1 MVGKLDERLRTSRE
15 FRRLVDSVSTL
26 PDGHHIQLCGVAG
39 SLRGIIV
46 SLLYGETRRQI
57 LVVAADEASAER
69 FHDDIHLAG
78 DHVPV
83 VLFTGVRDPAHLPHE
98 EQKRAAD
105 IAALRVL
112 LSEEEGIVVVDPAA
126 LLLRLDNP
134 ETLRRRVYALR
145 EGEDHALPG
154 CVRWLNEAGFE
165 KKDFV
170 ETHGD
175 YSVRGGILDV
185 FSYVGSHPL
194 RLEFSGDTIES
205 IREFDP
211 LSQRSIRTL
220 QAAQLVPN
228 LMAASALQQD
238 SMPSSLT
245 DLLQKD
251 ALILLEQPELIRRS
265 VEQEIEKRRLIGVA
279 WADVERSFH
288 FPTVEILSIDRSS
301 ADVIDFGS
309 QLQPSFNGSI
319 AVLRKHLA
327 AMQRENYMVALCC
340 DTQSELSR
348 LKELLVVVEKGDDEK
363 EADAGAGLDV
373 EKVEL
378 SLHAFHEG
386 FLMPGLRL
394 AVYTE
399 HQVFNRLKRR
409 GRHRRPRFRGFS
421 EKEVRQLR
429 RGDYVVHIDYGI
441 GKFSG
446 MQRIRVGGVEQ
457 EVVKLTYEQN
467 DTLYV
472 NLNYINRIQKYSS
485 REGHVPKLSR
495 LGSTEWEKL
504 KSRAKRRI
512 KDIARDLIQ
521 LYAKR
526 RGSEGF
532 VFDPDTPWQKELE
545 ASFAYEDTYDQ
556 ARTTREVK
564 QDMEAAFPMD
574 RLVCGDVGFGK
585 TEVAVRAA
593 FKCVMSGKQ
602 AAVLVPTTILALQH
616 YTTFLDRVGRYS
628 TRVEVLSRFKSR
640 KEQVAIIAALKAGQV
655 DVVIGTHRLLSK
667 DVGFKDLGLLIVDE
681 EHRFGVAAKE
691 KLRQLKATVD
701 TLTLTATPIPRTLH
715 FSLLGARDL
724 SIIATPPRNRLPVI
738 TEITQY
744 SNDLIV
750 DAVRRELHRGGQVY
764 FVHDRVHTIGEMT
777 AQLQKL
783 LPDVRIRYAHGQMP
797 GRALEDVMVAF
808 HEKAIDVL
816 VCTKIIE
823 SGLDLPNVNTIII
836 HRADRFGMA
845 ELYQLRGRV
854 GRSNQQAYAYL
865 TVPPLSVLPAST
877 LRRLQALEEFT
888 ELGSG
893 FNLAMRDLEIRGAG
907 NLLGAEQSGFIET
920 MGFETYQR
928 ILEEAVAEL
937 KEQEFKG
944 LFATAEEPVLRREE
958 TMVEAECNALIPA
971 TYVENDAE
979 RLELYRRLYSIQSL
993 EQLREIGQELLDRF
1007 GAHPSEVIYLLL
1019 VIEIRHTAANI
1030 GARRVLVKQG
1040 GLELEFPPESDT
1052 RFYDHA
1058 NFQKLISRV
1067 AALGN
1072 KGGTL
1077 KQTEGKLRL
1086 IKRFTESREIGES
1099 LRLSLQHLA
1108 ELSEELPMSL
1118 PAPPP
1123 AAG

>member
-1 MVGKLDERLRTSRE
+1 MIGSLNERLLTSEE
-15 FRRLVDSVSTL
+15 FRRLVASVSTL
-26 PDGHHIQLCGVAG
+26 PHGQRMQIAGVAG
-39 SLRGIIV
+39 SLRAIIV
-46 SLLYGETRRQI
+46 SLLHTELCRQM
-57 LVVAADEASAER
+57 LVVAADAASAER
-69 FHDDIHLAG
+69 IHDDINLAV
-78 DHVPV
+78 DHTPV
-83 VLFTGVRDPAHLPHE
+83 VLFTGLRDPLHLSHE
-98 EQKRAAD
+98 EQKWVAD
-105 IAALRVL
+105 ITALRFL
-112 LSEEEGIVVVDPAA
+112 LSEERGIVVVDPSA

-134 ETLRRRVYALR
+134 RTLRQRVYALR
-145 EGEDHALPG
+145 EAEEHALTE
-154 CVRWLNEAGFE
+154 CVRWLSESGFE
-165 KKDFV
+165 RKDFV

-175 YSVRGGILDV
+175 YSLRGGILDV
-185 FSYVGSHPL
+185 FSFVGDHPL
-194 RLEFSGDTIES
+194 RIEFSGDTVES

-220 QAAQLVPN
+220 QATHLVPN
-228 LMAASALQQD
+228 LLAASPENRQTDAV
-238 SMPSSLT
+238 SPLT
-245 DLLQKD
+245 DLLRDD
-251 ALILLEQPELIRRS
+251 AIILLEEPEVIRRS
-265 VEQEIEKRRLIGVA
+265 VEEEIENRQITGMG
-279 WADVERSFH
+279 WIDVERTLR
-288 FPTVEILSIDRSS
+288 FPTVEILSVGRTSP
-301 ADVIDFGS
+301 DVVDFGS
-309 QLQPSFNGSI
+309 QSQPSFNGSI
-319 AVLRKHLA
+319 NMLRKHLVKI
-327 AMQRENYMVALCC
+327 QQGEYKVTLCC
-340 DTQSELSR
+340 DTQSELAR
-348 LKELLVVVEKGDDEK
+348 LKELLVGVATEDEESDKGQ
-363 EADAGAGLDV
+363 ADGVSDHLDV
-373 EKVEL
+373 DKVEF

-386 FLMPGLRL
+386 FLMPGLQL

-409 GRHRRPRFRGFS
+409 GRQRRPRFRGFS

-441 GKFSG
+441 GRFSG
-446 MQRIRVGGVEQ
+446 LERIRVGEVEQ
-457 EVVKLTYEQN
+457 EVVKLVYDQS

-526 RGSEGF
+526 KTSPGF

-545 ASFAYEDTYDQ
+545 ASFAYDDTYDQ

-564 QDMEAAFPMD
+564 QDMEAAYPMD

-593 FKCVMSGKQ
+593 FKCVLSGKQ

-616 YTTFLDRVGRYS
+616 HTTFVDRVGRYS

-640 KEQVAIIAALKAGQV
+640 KEQAAIIEALKAGQI

-667 DVGFKDLGLLIVDE
+667 DVAFKDLGLLIVDE

-691 KLRQLKATVD
+691 KLRRLRADVD

-764 FVHDRVHTIGEMT
+764 FVHDRVQTIGEMT

-783 LPDVRIRYAHGQMP
+783 LPDLRIRYAHGQMP
-797 GRALEDVMVAF
+797 GRALEEVMVAF
-808 HEKAIDVL
+808 HERAIDML

-865 TVPPLSVLPAST
+865 VVPPLSVLPAST

-928 ILEEAVAEL
+928 ILEEAVGEL
-937 KEQEFKG
+937 KEQEFQN
-944 LFATAEEPVLRREE
+944 LFATVGEPTPRREE
-958 TMVEAECNALIPA
+958 TVVEADCDALIPT

-979 RLELYRRLYSIQSL
+979 RLEIYRRLYGVQSL
-993 EQLREIGQELLDRF
+993 EQLREIALELHDRF
-1007 GAHPSEVIYLLL
+1007 GRHPTEVTHLLL
-1019 VIEIRHTAANI
+1019 AIEIRHVASRI
-1030 GARRVLVKQG
+1030 GARKVKVRQG
-1040 GLELEFPPESDT
+1040 ELEVEFPPEADT
-1052 RFYDHA
+1052 RFYDHED
-1058 NFQKLISRV
+1058 FQKLVSRV
-1067 AALGN
+1067 ATLGSRDVAF
-1072 KGGTL
+1072 KQAGGI
-1077 KQTEGKLRL
+1077 LRL
-1086 IKRFTESREIGES
+1086 TKRFPAAAGVGES
-1099 LRLSLQHLA
+1099 LQQSLHLLM
-1108 ELSEELPMSL
+1108 ELT
-1118 PAPPP
+1118 PPLTQ
-1123 AAG
+1123 